1 MASTGADVSSAFYQ
15 VLPGDHPRD
24 NFAARLEAEIP
35 HLLRRACVLTR
46 DELLAGDLVQD
57 CLVRALSKKHLWQ
70 EGTNL
75 RAWLFTL
82 LRNLLIDNRRRMAGE
97 GVSVALNEDEPS
109 LGAVPTQDSKLE
121 LRDLNHA
128 LAQLPEEM
136 RTVILLVCLDGL
148 RYGAVAKILDIP
160 FGTVCSRL
168 HRGREEL
175 RRLMGHAADRP
186 TWESPT

>member
-1 MASTGADVSSAFYQ
+1 VILAVYRDRYGA
-15 VLPGDHPRD
+15 D
-24 NFAARLEAEIP
+24 NFAGRLEAEIP
-35 HLLRRACVLTR
+35 HLLRRALALTR
-46 DELLAGDLVQD
+46 DELLASDLVQD

-75 RAWLFTL
+75 RAWLFTI
-82 LRNLLIDNRRRMAGE
+82 LRNLLIDNRRRVAGE
-97 GVSVALNEDEPS
+97 GITVVLDEGEPS
-109 LGAVPTQDSKLE
+109 LWAGPTQDSKLE

-128 LAQLPEEM
+128 LTQLPEEM
-136 RTVILLVCLDGL
+136 RTVILLVCLEGL

-175 RRLMGHAADRP
+175 RRVLGLAHGELLRGVGGDVERHP
-186 TWESPT
+186 S

>member
-1 MASTGADVSSAFYQ
+1 VPIENC
-15 VLPGDHPRD
+15 PGD

-35 HLLRRACVLTR
+35 HLRRRAYALTR
-46 DELLAGDLVQD
+46 NELFAGDLVQD
-57 CLVRALSKKHLWQ
+57 CLVRALSKRHLWE

-82 LRNLLIDNRRRMAGE
+82 SRNLLIDYRRRAAGE
-97 GVSVALNEDEPS
+97 GIAVALNDDEPS
-109 LGAVPTQDSKLE
+109 LRAAPSQDRHLE
-121 LRDLNHA
+121 LRDLGHA
-128 LAQLPEEM
+128 LNQLPEEL

-148 RYGAVAKILDIP
+148 RYGAVAKILEIP

-175 RRLMGHAADRP
+175 RRLMGHAADAPR
-186 TWESPT
+186 TESHSL